1 MLTVHILASGSEGN
15 CLLVSGG
22 GIHLLVDAG
31 ISTKRIVTGLE
42 QLGLS
47 PRDVTGVLLTH
58 EHSDHTAGLAT
69 LTKQYQLPLYASGGT
84 ANALCARIPG
94 AADVV
99 KVIPRQGTLSFGEM
113 VVTVFP
119 TSHDAAESVD
129 YRFDCGGAAA
139 GVLTDTGFVTM
150 EAREAL
156 SGVGLLVLES
166 NHDEEWL
173 LSGPYPPYLK
183 DRILGP
189 KGHLSNDTAACFAR
203 MMAMRGTRRFVL
215 AHLSKEN
222 NTPEKALQTA
232 VFALEGL
239 EAEVCVAPRAEVS
252 GPYIAEVCVCSV

>member
-1 MLTVHILASGSEGN
+1 M
-15 CLLVSGG
+15 
-22 GIHLLVDAG
+22 DAG

-47 PRDVTGVLLTH
+47 PRDVEGVLVTH

-84 ANALCARIPG
+84 ANALCARISG

-173 LSGPYPPYLK
+173 LSGPYPPHLK

-252 GPYIAEVCVCSV
+252 GPYTAEVCVCSV